1 MSSTVGQGDPGNP
14 PDPVPFVAERA
25 VAAEEAVDRS
35 QWPRLQR
42 RTLTVLFASVILG
55 RASMTI
61 GFAVAALLIQEL
73 LGSGTWAGAS
83 TAAVTIG
90 TAFSAS
96 MLSNYMYRNGR
107 RPGLALG
114 YLAASAGALIAVAG
128 GQSRLLP
135 VYILG
140 LAFVGVGQGGTNL
153 ARYAAA
159 DLARPEHRGQAISWV
174 VFASTVG
181 AVGGPA
187 LVGPGSDLA
196 VQFGLNELVGPFL
209 LSAVFFAGAALVV
222 WLALRPD
229 PLRVSGGLRPASP
242 MERRRGFSDGLAAI
256 RAEPLAIAA
265 VVGLTLSQAVMVMV
279 MAMTPL
285 HMRDHGQ
292 GLDLVGYILSVHT
305 AGMFAFAPVAGWA
318 SDRFS
323 RVVSL
328 LAAGVMLVGATVL
341 TALAGDSPL
350 ILMFPGLFLLGLGWS
365 FGIVAASA
373 LITDVVPADDQVA
386 AQGSADLITSFASG
400 LGALASGMVFTI
412 AGFPVLSLVGLV
424 GAVTVIL
431 TAGLVL
437 GQDRGHPAVV

>member
-1 MSSTVGQGDPGNP
+1 MSRSLGGDDTPGGTAP
-14 PDPVPFVAERA
+14 APSPGADGVL
-25 VAAEEAVDRS
+25 DSS
-35 QWPRLQR
+35 QWPALQR

-61 GFAVAALLIQEL
+61 GFTVAALLIEEL

-83 TAAVTIG
+83 TASITIG

-107 RPGLALG
+107 RPGLSLG
-114 YLAASAGALIAVAG
+114 YLAAAAGALIAVVG
-128 GQSRLLP
+128 GQSQLLP
-135 VYILG
+135 VYVLG
-140 LAFVGVGQGGTNL
+140 LIFVGVGQGGTNL

-159 DLARPEHRGQAISWV
+159 DLARPEHRGRAISWV

-181 AVGGPA
+181 AVGGPS
-187 LVGPGSDLA
+187 LVGPAGELA
-196 VQFGLNELVGPFL
+196 DRLGLNELVGPFL
-209 LSAVFFAGAALVV
+209 VSSLFFAGASLVV

-229 PLRVSGGLRPASP
+229 PLRVSGGLRAAAVVD
-242 MERRRGFSDGLAAI
+242 RRQGFGDGLAAI
-256 RAEPLAIAA
+256 RAQPLAVAA
-265 VVGLTLSQAVMVMV
+265 VIGLTLSQAVMVMV

-292 GLDLVGYILSVHT
+292 GLDLVGYILSAHT

-318 SDRFS
+318 SDRFG
-323 RVVSL
+323 RVVTL
-328 LAAGVMLVGATVL
+328 MAGGGMLVGATVF

-365 FGIVAASA
+365 FGIVSASA

-400 LGALASGMVFTI
+400 LGALASGMVFTV
-412 AGFPVLSLVGLV
+412 AGFPVLSLIGLL
-424 GAVTVIL
+424 GGVTVIL
-431 TAGLVL
+431 TAGLVF
-437 GQDRGHPAVV
+437 GRDRGGMAPA